1 MFYDSF
7 HLTPAAKGSLAA
19 AEEAAVLLNQ
29 SYVGTEHLLIG
40 LIREDSGTAEVL
52 HRHEVSEKRVL
63 ELIYSLVSVD
73 AEEKPGK
80 KTVPEWSPKART
92 AVEEA
97 VLQAERMGQKTV
109 GTEHL
114 LMGLLSEE
122 DSVAMRLLRTMNIND
137 QKLLFDLYQSMG
149 EEGIPYLVE
158 LRDKNSGEGGET
170 GSLLEQ
176 FSKDLTAMAAAG
188 RLDPVIGRDQE
199 LLRMVRT
206 LSRRTKN
213 NPCLIGEPGVGKT
226 AIVEKLAAQ
235 IAEGTAPASMAGK
248 RLLALDLAGM
258 VAGTKYR
265 GEFEERIKG
274 VVNEAIA
281 DGNVLLFLDEL
292 HTLIGAGGSEGG
304 LDAANIL
311 KPALSRGELQVIGAT
326 TVDEYKKHIEKDAAL
341 ERRFQQIMV
350 EEPTEQETKE
360 ILFGLR
366 EKYEAHHHVKILD
379 EAVEA
384 AASLSARYIS
394 DRFLPDKAIDLMD
407 EAASKVQLGDG
418 AADKKMTALNE
429 QKAELAK
436 QKDCALKNNDFAQA
450 KALMAEEKK
459 LDEKIARR
467 KKTVEGAQAEVTE
480 ADIAAVVADWTRIPV
495 SRLTQSESGR
505 LRRLEAEL
513 HKRLIGQEDAVK
525 AVSMAVRRGRVGLK
539 DPKRPIGSFL
549 FLGPTGVGKTELAKA
564 LAEALFGKEDAMI
577 RVDMSEYMEQH
588 SVSKLI
594 GSPPGYV
601 GYEEGGQFSDRV
613 RRNPYSVILFDE
625 IEKAHPDI
633 FQVLLQI
640 LDDGHITDAQG
651 RKVNFKNTI
660 IIMTSNAG
668 AQRIVE
674 PKKLGFSAG
683 EDPKADYEAM
693 KSGVMEE
700 VRRIFRPEFLN
711 RIDEIQVFRSLT
723 GEDLKKILDNQLKDL
738 AKRLSASME
747 IRLHV
752 TAKAKE
758 LILKKGY
765 DPKYGARPLKRAIQT
780 MLEDPLSMEVLD
792 GKLHAGD
799 TARVGAKDGKL
810 TFEAI

>member
-7 HLTPAAKGSLAA
+7 HLTPAARESLTA
-19 AEEAAVLLNQ
+19 AEEAALLLNQ
-29 SYVGTEHLLIG
+29 SYVGTEHLLLG
-40 LIREDSGTAEVL
+40 LIRVDSGTAEVL
-52 HRHEVSEKRVL
+52 HHYEVGEKRVL
-63 ELIYSLVSVD
+63 ELMDSLVSVG
-73 AEEKPGK
+73 AETAVRK
-80 KTVPEWSPKART
+80 KTPDWSPKARM
-92 AVEEA
+92 AVETGVQE
-97 VLQAERMGQKTV
+97 AERMGQKTA

-137 QKLLFDLYQSMG
+137 QKLLVDLYQAMG
-149 EEGIPYLVE
+149 EEGIPYLME
-158 LRDKNSGEGGET
+158 LRDKNSGEGMEA

-188 RLDPVIGRDQE
+188 KLDPVIGRDQE

-235 IAEGTAPASMAGK
+235 IADGTAPASMAGK
-248 RLLALDLAGM
+248 RVLALDLAGM

-366 EKYEAHHHVKILD
+366 EKYEAHHHLKISD

-384 AASLSARYIS
+384 AATLSARYIS

-418 AADKKMTALNE
+418 AADKKLSALNE
-429 QKAELAK
+429 EKARLAEEK
-436 QKDCALKNNDFAQA
+436 LLALKDNDFAAA
-450 KALMAEEKK
+450 KALMAEERK
-459 LDEKIARR
+459 LDEKITRR
-467 KKTVEGAQAEVTE
+467 KKSLQTAAPVVTE
-480 ADIAAVVADWTRIPV
+480 EDIAAVVADWTRIPV

-683 EDPKADYEAM
+683 EDAKADYEAM
-693 KSGVMEE
+693 KNGVMEE
-700 VRRIFRPEFLN
+700 VRRIFRPEFIN

-723 GEDLKKILDNQLKDL
+723 SEDLKKILDNQLKELSD
-738 AKRLSASME
+738 RLSAAMD
-747 IRLHV
+747 IRLKV
-752 TAKAKE
+752 TAEAKKQ
-758 LILKKGY
+758 ILKKGY

-780 MLEDPLSMEVLD
+780 LVEDPLSMEVLD
-792 GKLHAGD
+792 GRLHAGD
-799 TARVGAKDGKL
+799 TARVGIRDGKL
-810 TFEAI
+810 TFDAL